1 MKQKTLLN
9 LWLLLCLMLFGGGSS
24 AWADDPIYTLSF
36 TKNTSASSY
45 TSSSTQTSS
54 GVSWTV
60 FANCSLGDY
69 IRVGGKNTTNT
80 DRTLTSNAVLSS
92 TKKIGKVSINHS
104 GTGNG
109 NSSSITINSITVEG
123 STSSTFSSNVI
134 SKSIS
139 SPSVSTSG
147 TLDFDPD
154 EDWAESSYFRITVN
168 YKITGKNNCYIT
180 INSINFYEAASSTYS
195 VTYDGNGSTSGSVPE
210 DDKEYDKD
218 DKVTV
223 LGNTGGLAKAGYAF
237 GGWNTENDGTGTT
250 YDADDTFTIT
260 SSTTLYAKWNPYSLS
275 ATSSNNSHGTVSVQ
289 DYVISAEPSS
299 NYRVV
304 AGDGGYTVTSG
315 TATVVNNGD
324 NTFTVTPSTD
334 CTVQIN
340 FEEIPTHEI
349 TISTPTGGT
358 LTVKNG
364 DDVISSG
371 SSVREGTT
379 LTIVPE
385 EDNSHIFAKWTA
397 TVGNTSTDYTDVFT
411 YTVPASDFTLS
422 ATFDEVVKYAVN
434 WSVNG
439 NVTTEYYQEDED
451 IVFPDD
457 IADINGK
464 TFVGWYGSTYENA
477 STAPTYVT
485 SATMGTSALTYY
497 AVFADVTE
505 EESDDVEDAKL
516 AQTLLYDTW
525 TKGGTSSD
533 QTTYRLFGNTGYVE
547 SSAFD
552 LSKLIKVIVYGGTYG
567 GDSYNSLTI
576 GDGTNTWKSVT
587 VSGKTATGT
596 NPYTGGTALSGTKAL
611 RVTSTCGNGSSN
623 GVRISKVEI
632 YVKGT
637 IVTKKNFN
645 TTVSLLPI
653 PVITV
658 SDVEMTWGDDD
669 KSIAAS
675 ATIDEESYDGSFTYE
690 CEDDDL
696 TIESDGSL
704 SCDEPGEYE
713 VTVSIAATEDH
724 QAASKTITVTVN
736 KKDITLSFDNDAII
750 KMTTDETKTFTATAT
765 ADPAAYDGTISY
777 AISGSGSATI
787 NTSTGAVTYTTSTGV
802 NTITATAPATSYYN
816 GNTATYTLY
825 VKTTPTITVSNQTLA
840 YGATYTPTITGG
852 TASISTVPANMAT
865 MEDGVIT
872 AAAVGTATVTVSTE
886 ATDTYVAGEES
897 FTLTVTAPTA
907 LAATPTPSPVVLFNE
922 TFDQFAGSGGRDD
935 VFSGSVGSGSTSGLL
950 DETWDTSF
958 GTWGGKECVKL
969 GTSSSATAITT
980 GEINLTG
987 SGTLTYSAAGWDD
1000 SNTNTLTI
1008 TATGATLS
1016 GDTNPT
1022 LTKASWKEDYTV
1034 NITNGT
1040 GKVKLTFSMKR
1051 GFLDDVKVTR
1061 PGDPIESV
1069 SVTIPSSGLGTC
1081 CSLYPLDFSDTG
1093 TNDNN
1098 FKAYVVTGIDGNNI
1112 TLQKLT
1118 TEVKGGVPFVIV
1130 GEGSSQVEIPT
1141 ADNCSYV
1148 PSNELVGTLAPTYV
1162 TGTTAGYTNYGM
1174 SGGKFKKINTGIV
1187 PANRAYLPIADAE
1200 AREFNLVFL
1209 DDEVTGIRTID
1220 NGKMAM
1226 DKNAVYDLSG
1236 RRVQNP
1242 KHGLYIVNG
1251 KKVIIK

>member
-9 LWLLLCLMLFGGGSS
+9 LWLLLFALIVGSGN
-24 AWADDPIYTLSF
+24 AWAAENDTHDFSQSLEQLLNNNATIDPIEIAQQNYPVKEVIITYRTTQSASKFDMDVSVGSTDFGTYSSSGKKSAGTTQSF
-36 TKNTSASSY
+36 TGTA
-45 TSSSTQTSS
+45 TQ
-54 GVSWTV
+54 
-60 FANCSLGDY
+60 
-69 IRVGGKNTTNT
+69 
-80 DRTLTSNAVLSS
+80 
-92 TKKIGKVSINHS
+92 GKVTITFTNKSGS
-104 GTGNG
+104 GTGKGTLYVTNVRL
-109 NSSSITINSITVEG
+109 VEG
-123 STSSTFSSNVI
+123 ASGPITF
-134 SKSIS
+134 
-139 SPSVSTSG
+139 T
-147 TLDFDPD
+147 
-154 EDWAESSYFRITVN
+154 
-168 YKITGKNNCYIT
+168 
-180 INSINFYEAASSTYS
+180 
-195 VTYDGNGSTSGSVPE
+195 VTYDDNDATSGSVPE
-210 DDKEYDKD
+210 DDNEYEDGD
-218 DKVTV
+218 EVTV
-223 LGNTGGLAKAGYAF
+223 LSNTGSLAKTGYAF
-237 GGWNTENDGTGTT
+237 GGWNTKADGTGTN
-250 YDADDTFTIT
+250 YSAGGKFDIT
-260 SSTTLYAKWNPYSLS
+260 SDITLYAKWNPYSLS
-275 ATSSNNSHGTVSVQ
+275 ATSSNNSHGTVSVL

-439 NVTTEYYQEDED
+439 NVTTEYYQENED

-505 EESDDVEDAKL
+505 EESDDVSKAEKD
-516 AQTLLYDTW
+516 QTLQYDTW
-525 TKGGTSSD
+525 TYNNGTGA
-533 QTTYRLFGNTGYVE
+533 TTDKTSYRLFGNGSYIE
-547 SSAFD
+547 SASFD
-552 LSKLIKVIVYGGTYG
+552 LSKLMKVIVYGGYYG
-567 GDSYNSLTI
+567 GGDYRSLSI
-576 GDGTNTWKSVT
+576 GDGTNTWI
-587 VSGKTATGT
+587 SGQVGNSNSATQSNT
-596 NPYTGGTALSGTKAL
+596 FTGGTALTGTGKL
-611 RVTSTCGNGSSN
+611 RITATAGNGTSTGL
-623 GVRISKVEI
+623 RISKVEI
-632 YVKGT
+632 FVKGT
-637 IVTKKNFN
+637 VVTKKNFN
-645 TTVSLLPI
+645 TTVSLLPK

-669 KSIAAS
+669 KSIDAS
-675 ATIDEESYDGSFTYE
+675 ATIADEDYDGSFIYE
-690 CEDDDL
+690 CDDDNL

-704 SCDEPGEYE
+704 SCDVPGEYE
-713 VTVSIAATEDH
+713 VTVSIAATVEH
-724 QAASKTITVTVN
+724 QAASETITVTVN
-736 KKDITLSFDNDAII
+736 KKNVLLTFEDPVAVEMVSTGEYSQTLAIS
-750 KMTTDETKTFTATAT
+750 
-765 ADPAAYDGTISY
+765 PAAYDGDVEYEITS
-777 AISGSGSATI
+777 S
-787 NTSTGAVTYTTSTGV
+787 TSTGALIDDATGKLAFDKTGIIV
-802 NTITATAPATSYYN
+802 VTATAPATDYYN
-816 GNTATYTLY
+816 GNTASYTLY

-852 TASISTVPANMAT
+852 TASITTVPANMAT
-865 MEDGVIT
+865 INDGVIT
-872 AAAVGTATVTVSTE
+872 AAVVGTSTVTITT
-886 ATDTYVAGEES
+886 AANDTYVAGEKS
-897 FTLTVTAPTA
+897 FTLTVTAPTP

-958 GTWGGKECVKL
+958 GNWGGEECVKL
-969 GTSSSATAITT
+969 GSSGSATAITT

-987 SGTLTYSAAGWDD
+987 SGTLTYSAAGWND

-1069 SVTIPSSGLGTC
+1069 AVTIPSSGLGTY

-1209 DDEVTGIRTID
+1209 DDEVTGIRTVD
-1220 NGKMAM
+1220 NGRLTM

>member
-9 LWLLLCLMLFGGGSS
+9 LWLLLCLMLFGGGNS
-24 AWADDPIYTLSF
+24 AWADDTYILGWGNATGTTGTYTNFTSASGSVSGILSF
-36 TKNTSASSY
+36 TTSKNSSANDPAYNLTNKQLRLYYASNGKGGSITLTPASGIVITGAVIKSATTPSVKYSVDGGTATSVSQSSKVY
-45 TSSSTQTSS
+45 TISGISATTSLTIQN
-54 GVSWTV
+54 V
-60 FANCSLGDY
+60 
-69 IRVGGKNTTNT
+69 NTTNT
-80 DRTLTSNAVLSS
+80 QFQIS
-92 TKKIGKVSINHS
+92 TIE
-104 GTGNG
+104 
-109 NSSSITINSITVEG
+109 IT
-123 STSSTFSSNVI
+123 
-134 SKSIS
+134 
-139 SPSVSTSG
+139 
-147 TLDFDPD
+147 
-154 EDWAESSYFRITVN
+154 
-168 YKITGKNNCYIT
+168 
-180 INSINFYEAASSTYS
+180 YETASSTYS

-275 ATSSNNSHGTVSVQ
+275 ATSSNNSHGTVSVL

-364 DDVISSG
+364 DDDVSSG

-379 LTIVPE
+379 LTIIPE
-385 EDNSHIFAKWTA
+385 EDNSHKFAKWTA

-439 NVTTEYYQEDED
+439 NVTTEYYQKDED

-464 TFVGWYGSTYENA
+464 KFVGWYGSTYENA

-907 LAATPTPSPVVLFNE
+907 LAATPTPSPVVLLNE
-922 TFDQFAGSGGRDD
+922 TFNNCNSSGGNDGT
-935 VFSGSVGSGSTSGLL
+935 FNTASTSSMTNDNVCDNEGW
-950 DETWDTSF
+950 T
-958 GTWGGKECVKL
+958 GTMYPAKACVKL
-969 GTSSSATAITT
+969 GGSSTKGSCTT
-980 GEINLTG
+980 PALGYA
-987 SGTLTYSAAGWDD
+987 GTLTLSFKAAAW
-1000 SNTNTLTI
+1000 
-1008 TATGATLS
+1008 S
-1016 GDTNPT
+1016 GDATENALVLSVDGDET
-1022 LTKASWKEDYTV
+1022 LNTSTFTLKDDEFTQFEVTISNATTST
-1034 NITNGT
+1034 
-1040 GKVKLTFSMKR
+1040 KVKFSSASASKNR
-1051 GFLDDVKVTR
+1051 FYLDEVKVTR

-1069 SVTIPSSGLGTC
+1069 AVTIPSSGLGTY

>member
-9 LWLLLCLMLFGGGSS
+9 FWLLLCLMLFWGGSS
-24 AWADDPIYTLSF
+24 AWAQVSSATPTNNGNYVIAAYVNSKYYALPCATTNGGTLSGQEISLNALN
-36 TKNTSASSY
+36 KVNTSDASGK
-45 TSSSTQTSS
+45 T
-54 GVSWTV
+54 WT
-60 FANCSLGDY
+60 LE
-69 IRVGGKNTTNT
+69 
-80 DRTLTSNAVLSS
+80 
-92 TKKIGKVSINHS
+92 
-104 GTGNG
+104 
-109 NSSSITINSITVEG
+109 EG
-123 STSSTFSSNVI
+123 STSGQFYLKYTNNDNTYYLYKNGTSSSN
-134 SKSIS
+134 KNFK
-139 SPSVSTSG
+139 VSTGSKNYWSFTTNGTGYSVAAIDRGTYRLYIECSSG
-147 TLDFDPD
+147 TFQCGS
-154 EDWAESSYFRITVN
+154 AT
-168 YKITGKNNCYIT
+168 KIILLEIGDVPSFTLT
-180 INSINFYEAASSTYS
+180 AASSNS
-195 VTYDGNGSTSGSVPE
+195 
-210 DDKEYDKD
+210 
-218 DKVTV
+218 
-223 LGNTGGLAKAGYAF
+223 
-237 GGWNTENDGTGTT
+237 
-250 YDADDTFTIT
+250 
-260 SSTTLYAKWNPYSLS
+260 
-275 ATSSNNSHGTVSVQ
+275 SHGTVSV
-289 DYVISAEPSS
+289 DGNVITAEPADG
-299 NYRVV
+299 YRVSTSEPYTITDGEENVEDV
-304 AGDGGYTVTSG
+304 AQDG
-315 TATVVNNGD
+315 NN
-324 NTFTVTPSTD
+324 FTVTATGD

-340 FEEIPTHEI
+340 FEAIPTHEMTI
-349 TISTPTGGT
+349 TTPTGGT

-364 DDVISSG
+364 DDVVSSG

-379 LTIVPE
+379 LTIIPAA
-385 EDNSHIFAKWTA
+385 DNSHKFAKWTA

-505 EESDDVEDAKL
+505 EESDDVSKAEKN
-516 AQTLLYDTW
+516 QTLQYDTW
-525 TKGGTSSD
+525 TYSGSTTDKK
-533 QTTYRLFGNTGYVE
+533 TYRLFGNGSYIE
-547 SSAFD
+547 SASFD
-552 LSKLIKVIVYGGTYG
+552 LSKLIKVVVTGGTFG
-567 GDSYNSLTI
+567 GSYNSLTI

-587 VSGKTATGT
+587 VTTSGGLGNDT
-596 NPYTGGTALSGTKAL
+596 YTGGTALSGTKPL
-611 RVTSTCGNGSSN
+611 RITATAGDGSST
-623 GVRISKVEI
+623 GLRISKVEI

-637 IVTKKNFN
+637 VVTKKNFN
-645 TTVSLLPI
+645 TTVSLLPK

-704 SCDEPGEYE
+704 SCDVPGEYE
-713 VTVSIAATEDH
+713 VTVSIAATAEH

-736 KKDITLSFDNDAII
+736 KKDITLSFDNDAIV

-840 YGATYTPTITGG
+840 YGATYTPTIVGG
-852 TASISTVPANMAT
+852 TASITTVPANMAT
-865 MEDGVIT
+865 INDGVIT

-897 FTLTVTAPTA
+897 FTLTVTAPTP

-1069 SVTIPSSGLGTC
+1069 AVTIPSSGLGTY

-1118 TEVKGGVPFVIV
+1118 TEVKGGVPFIIV

-1226 DKNAVYDLSG
+1226 EKNVVYDLSG

>member
-1 MKQKTLLN
+1 
-9 LWLLLCLMLFGGGSS
+9 MLFGGGSS
-24 AWADDPIYTLSF
+24 AWADDYTITFS
-36 TKNTSASSY
+36 KNSGDGTSASNSTACSTIVSAGSSY
-45 TSSSTQTSS
+45 LS
-54 GVSWTV
+54 GNLATATNVYYSGKDGLK
-60 FANCSLGDY
+60 LGKS
-69 IRVGGKNTTNT
+69 GG
-80 DRTLTSNAVLSS
+80 A
-92 TKKIGKVSINHS
+92 
-104 GTGNG
+104 GTIKMNLA
-109 NSSSITINSITVEG
+109 SSITPTTIVVNAKRYNTSKAVTLKVNG
-123 STSSTFSSNVI
+123 STGV
-134 SKSIS
+134 SIS
-139 SPSVSTSG
+139 NSS
-147 TLDFDPD
+147 DFNDY
-154 EDWAESSYFRITVN
+154 EFTIGSEISYIELNASQYCWISSITVN
-168 YKITGKNNCYIT
+168 YT
-180 INSINFYEAASSTYS
+180 ASPSTFS

-218 DKVTV
+218 DEVTV
-223 LGNTGGLAKAGYAF
+223 LGNTGSLTKTGYTF
-237 GGWNTENDGTGTT
+237 GGWNTKADGTGTN
-250 YDADDTFTIT
+250 YSAGGTFDIT
-260 SSTTLYAKWNPYSLS
+260 SDTTLYAKWNPYSLS
-275 ATSSNNSHGTVSVQ
+275 ATSSNNSHGTVSVL

-505 EESDDVEDAKL
+505 EESDDVSKAEKN
-516 AQTLLYDTW
+516 QTLQYDTW
-525 TKGGTSSD
+525 TYSGSTTDKK
-533 QTTYRLFGNTGYVE
+533 TYRLFGNGSYIE
-547 SSAFD
+547 SASFD
-552 LSKLIKVIVYGGTYG
+552 LSKLIKVVVTGGTFG
-567 GDSYNSLTI
+567 GSYNSLTI

-587 VSGKTATGT
+587 VTTSGGLGNDT
-596 NPYTGGTALSGTKAL
+596 YTGGTALSGTKPL
-611 RVTSTCGNGSSN
+611 RITATAGDGSST
-623 GVRISKVEI
+623 GLRISKVEI

-637 IVTKKNFN
+637 VVTKKNFN
-645 TTVSLLPI
+645 TTVSLLPK

-724 QAASKTITVTVN
+724 QAASETITVTVN
-736 KKDITLSFDNDAII
+736 KKNVLLTFEDPVAVEMVSTGEYSQTLAIS
-750 KMTTDETKTFTATAT
+750 
-765 ADPAAYDGTISY
+765 PAAYDGDVEYEITS
-777 AISGSGSATI
+777 S
-787 NTSTGAVTYTTSTGV
+787 TSTGALIDDATGELAFDKTGIIV
-802 NTITATAPATSYYN
+802 VTATAPATDYYN
-816 GNTATYTLY
+816 GNTASYTLY

-852 TASISTVPANMAT
+852 TASITTVPANMAT
-865 MEDGVIT
+865 INDGVIT
-872 AAAVGTATVTVSTE
+872 AAVVGTSTVTITT
-886 ATDTYVAGEES
+886 AANDTYVAGEKS
-897 FTLTVTAPTA
+897 FTLTVTAPTP

-922 TFDQFAGSGGRDD
+922 TFNQFAGSGGRDD

-969 GTSSSATAITT
+969 GTSGSATAITT

-987 SGTLTYSAAGWDD
+987 SGTLTYSAAGWND

-1069 SVTIPSSGLGTC
+1069 AVTIPSSGLGTY

-1118 TEVKGGVPFVIV
+1118 TEVKGGVPFIIV

-1148 PSNELVGTLAPTYV
+1148 PSNELVGTQAPTYV

-1220 NGKMAM
+1220 NGRLTM